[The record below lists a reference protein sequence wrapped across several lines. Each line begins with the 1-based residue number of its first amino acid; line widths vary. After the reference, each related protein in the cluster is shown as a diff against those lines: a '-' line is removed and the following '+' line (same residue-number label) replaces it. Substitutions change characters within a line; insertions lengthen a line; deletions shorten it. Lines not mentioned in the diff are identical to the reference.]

1 MAALPPSVT
10 AGVEAAL
17 SADSRQVR
25 IRNVTPVSGGCINHG
40 ARVQAD
46 DDSVYFLKWNA
57 SAPPGLFSA
66 EWDGLEALGDESGIR
81 IPEPVAV
88 GADGES
94 PAWLLMEYL
103 PPGRPAPDFDARL
116 GRGLAELHRSAEGG
130 SFGWHR
136 DNWIG
141 SLPQPNEPCPS
152 WGEFW
157 RDRRLVPQLEDAL
170 RRGYFRGRGRGELE
184 QLIDLVPSAL
194 SGIGEERCHLLHGDL
209 WNGNVFA
216 CGDGGPTLIDP
227 AVYRG
232 HGEVDLAM
240 SELFG
245 GFGDG
250 FFAAYDDV
258 VVIPREYHA
267 FRRALYQLF
276 YLLVHVNLFGASY
289 EAGSVA
295 AARQVNAELR
305 G

>member
-1 MAALPPSVT
+1 MAAFPPSVT

-17 SADSRQVR
+17 SSRARQVI
-25 IRNVTPVSGGCINHG
+25 IRSATPVGGGCINRG
-40 ARVQAD
+40 ARLQTD
-46 DDSVYFLKWNA
+46 DGSAYFLKWNA

-66 EWDGLEALGDESGIR
+66 EWDGLAALGASSSIR
-81 IPEPVAV
+81 VPEPVAMSAE
-88 GADGES
+88 GDS

-103 PPGRPAPDFDARL
+103 SPGRPAPDFDARL
-116 GRGLAELHRSAEGG
+116 GLGLAQLHCSAEGG
-130 SFGWHR
+130 SFGWHQ

-141 SLPQPNEPCPS
+141 SLPQDNTPRPS
-152 WGEFW
+152 WAEFW
-157 RDRRLVPQLEDAL
+157 RDRRLVPQLEGAL
-170 RRGYFRGRGRGELE
+170 HRGHFRGRGRGELE
-184 QLIDLVPSAL
+184 RLIDRVPSAL

-216 CGDGGPTLIDP
+216 SGDGRPTLIDP

-245 GFGDG
+245 GFGGG
-250 FFAAYDDV
+250 FFAAYDEV
-258 VVIPREYHA
+258 ITIPREYHT

-295 AARQVNAELR
+295 AARRVNEEL
-305 G
+305 GS